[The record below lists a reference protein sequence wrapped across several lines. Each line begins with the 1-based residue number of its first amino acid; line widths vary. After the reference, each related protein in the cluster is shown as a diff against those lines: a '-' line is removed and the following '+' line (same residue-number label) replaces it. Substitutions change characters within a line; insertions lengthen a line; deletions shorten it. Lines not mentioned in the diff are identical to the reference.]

1 MHLGIRGG
9 ASHCFSRTGR
19 ELGFLELIYNSSF
32 PLFWAA
38 EEHLVFLSRP
48 LVREGWFGG
57 GRRSVMTCTLSLF
70 V

>member
-1 MHLGIRGG
+1 MRLGIRGG

-48 LVREGWFGG
+48 LVREGRAGLGEGG
-57 GRRSVMTCTLSLF
+57 VQS
-70 V
+70 